1 MGQDVERMKI
11 EGERKKTINRLCLA
25 WVAASYVMSIRVRFT
40 ILFILGHLL
49 TLFYGWIGLVHRF
62 QW

>member
-11 EGERKKTINRLCLA
+11 EGERKKTINHLCLA
-25 WVAASYVMSIRVRFT
+25 WAATSHVMSIRVRFT

-49 TLFYGWIGLVHRF
+49 TLFYGWTGSVHRF